1 MLKPALP
8 RRPTPGGRRCCCR
21 KADLLPGAVPES
33 CCAFWVLHLPAAAR
47 AGCRPRAGQNLR
59 QRSVMDAANAQ
70 CMPILNNMACN
81 KTPSTGQTLRARG
94 PRARLCVRALARHG
108 SGPAG
113 SGSGRAAMDF
123 ARGRPRLII
132 GPTAPRQRDDSTFPV
147 GRRASRQRLR
157 CWAHAGRRMSYN
169 LAVTVLVRA
178 SFKKAS
184 WSLSSQESPSSS
196 GFQGLAGRGMSRIK
210 GMVHS
215 ILQGSFYPHRVL
227 FFS

>member
-1 MLKPALP
+1 MLLSQGGLVARRRPRVLLRLLGAPLARRGP
-8 RRPTPGGRRCCCR
+8 RRLPAQSRAEPPPAKRHGRRQCSMH
-21 KADLLPGAVPES
+21 ADT
-33 CCAFWVLHLPAAAR
+33 
-47 AGCRPRAGQNLR
+47 
-59 QRSVMDAANAQ
+59 D
-70 CMPILNNMACN
+70 CN

-215 ILQGSFYPHRVL
+215 ILQGSFYPHRFL